1 MLKEVI
7 YMAVRI
13 VRGTVIGIFLGLL
26 LGISVT
32 RMMKLSKAFDYPER
46 IFEDTKYE
54 TDDVMSTKATPD
66 YGLAGISDA
75 VYEVNENPPEC
86 NDVEDAI
93 LRFHVRANSN
103 REEDLEIKYAVR
115 DAVLADIGNE
125 LQQVKSK
132 DEAILFLNDNLER
145 IEKTAL
151 EAIYGAGY
159 GYTVKVYISN
169 DYFPIR
175 QYGDIVLP
183 AGIYQALRI
192 DIGLAEGENFWCILY
207 PTMCYTIDSG
217 AVVSKNDE
225 DKLSRELSEEEFEKL
240 FVKRDV
246 KDDEVKIKFKFLE
259 WLGF

>member
-1 MLKEVI
+1 
-7 YMAVRI
+7 MAVRI
-13 VRGTVIGIFLGLL
+13 VRGAVIGIFLGLL
-26 LGISVT
+26 LGISIT
-32 RMMKLSKAFDYPER
+32 KMMNLSKTHVYKEASA
-46 IFEDTKYE
+46 EDIKYE
-54 TDDVMSTKATPD
+54 SEDVMNTADTTD

-86 NDVEDAI
+86 SDVEDAI

-103 REEDLEIKYAVR
+103 REEDLAIKYEVR
-115 DAVLADIGNE
+115 DAVLADIGDE
-125 LQQVKSK
+125 LKQVKSK

-145 IEKTAL
+145 IEKIAL
-151 EAIYGAGY
+151 DAIYEAGY

-225 DKLSRELSEEEFEKL
+225 DKLSRELTEEEFEKL

-259 WLGF
+259 WLGLQ